1 MPTGVP
7 GAYTPYPGGYSAP
20 ATDSIVPNDFSTW
33 FANVFGAFG
42 RSWKSLLILH
52 AIAVVPML
60 VITIAQQ
67 FMLRNQVNDFLSS
80 DGQRFN
86 FFGGASGTAL
96 LFGFL
101 AIIVSF
107 VLRAIASL
115 ATAHLITRDAA
126 AEQLGTTTRAQ
137 WGDGLRF
144 AMSRIWPM
152 LGWGLVTGLLTVVG
166 FVLCIAPGVW
176 LGVVF
181 FSSVTGVIAFERGH
195 AFERSFALIKGQ
207 WWSMFG
213 RAAMMSVLWWGVSFV
228 VGLLT
233 IAIFGTSIGDRSTA
247 AIIASQIIT
256 TVIGLPLAMLLS
268 IAAVIAYAE
277 LRSKERF
284 TTAGQLA
291 SEAALEI

>member
-1 MPTGVP
+1 
-7 GAYTPYPGGYSAP
+7 
-20 ATDSIVPNDFSTW
+20 
-33 FANVFGAFG
+33 
-42 RSWKSLLILH
+42 
-52 AIAVVPML
+52 
-60 VITIAQQ
+60 
-67 FMLRNQVNDFLSS
+67 
-80 DGQRFN
+80 
-86 FFGGASGTAL
+86 
-96 LFGFL
+96 
-101 AIIVSF
+101 
-107 VLRAIASL
+107 
-115 ATAHLITRDAA
+115 LITRDAA
-126 AEQLGTTTRAQ
+126 AEQIGTTTRAQ

-152 LGWGLVTGLLTVVG
+152 LGWGLVTGLLTAVG
-166 FVLCIAPGVW
+166 FVLCIAPGIW

-181 FSSVTGVIAFERGH
+181 FSGVTGVIAFERGH

-228 VGLLT
+228 IGLLT

-291 SEAALEI
+291 SEAALDS